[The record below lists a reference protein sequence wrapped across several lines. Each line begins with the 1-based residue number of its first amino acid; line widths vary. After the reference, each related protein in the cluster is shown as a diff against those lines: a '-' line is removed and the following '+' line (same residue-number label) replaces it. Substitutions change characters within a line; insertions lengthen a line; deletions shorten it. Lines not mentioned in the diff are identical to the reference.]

1 MSLIMI
7 MFSLLL
13 ALEPY
18 FEAAS
23 VDLSQVYTV
32 IHLSGLITL
41 TLFYSCITDK

>member
-1 MSLIMI
+1 MI

-23 VDLSQVYTV
+23 IDLSQVYTA
-32 IHLSGLITL
+32 IHLSGMIALA
-41 TLFYSCITDK
+41 LFYSCVTDK